1 MRALAWCLGKTC
13 MTPTNSVGRSCEYS
27 RPRLWADEPGNTTLF
42 IFQPQ
47 VDLISQTGR
56 LLAVKMRKNNV
67 LLISFWQVEENRSFL
82 LLVFLKHISISSW
95 LACVIKSQPI
105 KWKVN
110 VTLFKTL
117 INFEKISA
125 VRKIHFLAN
134 YLKLYRRNLYICKKK
149 KTNYVQANV
158 T

>member
-27 RPRLWADEPGNTTLF
+27 RPRLWADELANTTLF

-56 LLAVKMRKNNV
+56 LLAVKMRKNKV
-67 LLISFWQVEENRSFL
+67 LLIIFWQVEEIWSFL
-82 LLVFLKHISISSW
+82 LLVFLRYISISSW
-95 LACVIKSQPI
+95 LACVKKSQPI

-117 INFEKISA
+117 IDFEKA
-125 VRKIHFLAN
+125 VRKVYFLAN
-134 YLKLYRRNLYICKKK
+134 YLKLDRRNLYICN
-149 KTNYVQANV
+149 KTQNLCKRM
-158 T
+158 

>member
-56 LLAVKMRKNNV
+56 LLAVKMRKNKV
-67 LLISFWQVEENRSFL
+67 LLIIFWQVEEIWSFL
-82 LLVFLKHISISSW
+82 LLVFLRYISISSW
-95 LACVIKSQPI
+95 LAYVKKSQPK

-117 INFEKISA
+117 IDFEKA
-125 VRKIHFLAN
+125 VRKVYFLAN
-134 YLKLYRRNLYICKKK
+134 YLKLYRRNLYICN
-149 KTNYVQANV
+149 KTQILCKRM
-158 T
+158 

>member
-27 RPRLWADEPGNTTLF
+27 RPRLWADEPGNTTLL

-56 LLAVKMRKNNV
+56 LLAVKMRKNKV
-67 LLISFWQVEENRSFL
+67 LLIIFWQVEEIWSFL
-82 LLVFLKHISISSW
+82 LLVFLRYISISSW

-117 INFEKISA
+117 IDFEKA
-125 VRKIHFLAN
+125 VRKVYFLAN
-134 YLKLYRRNLYICKKK
+134 YLKLYRRNQYICN
-149 KTNYVQANV
+149 KTQNLCKRM
-158 T
+158 

>member
-27 RPRLWADEPGNTTLF
+27 RPRLWADEPANTTLF

-56 LLAVKMRKNNV
+56 LLAVKMRKNKV
-67 LLISFWQVEENRSFL
+67 LLIIFWQVEKIWSFL
-82 LLVFLKHISISSW
+82 LLVFLRYISISSW
-95 LACVIKSQPI
+95 LACVKKSQPI
-105 KWKVN
+105 KWKLN

-117 INFEKISA
+117 IDFEKA
-125 VRKIHFLAN
+125 VRKVYFLAN
-134 YLKLYRRNLYICKKK
+134 YLKLYRRNLYICN
-149 KTNYVQANV
+149 KTQILCKRM
-158 T
+158 